1 MRLTW
6 ALRQRNGNVEQ
17 RRCADSF
24 AGIYLVRTRAFK
36 ELLASRAEL
45 LVRRLL
51 DHIRNTV
58 RNCNIKINEE
68 YQVRGTA

>member
-1 MRLTW
+1 M
-6 ALRQRNGNVEQ
+6 G
-17 RRCADSF
+17 RCVRSF

-51 DHIRNTV
+51 DHVRNTV
-58 RNCNIKINEE
+58 RNSNIKINEE
-68 YQVRGTA
+68 YQVGTTAS